1 MSRVFIL
8 EPPKNNIDISRASE
22 FGEIEFIFATGE
34 RRPSVFDTDVYSKQ
48 VLKILDEKNFEPGCD
63 CFCVVG
69 SFIKLITAV
78 AAMIHKFKSINVLFY
93 NALENEYVLRPIGS
107 FLDEAIS
114 QDV

>member
-8 EPPKNNIDISRASE
+8 EPPKNNIDISNASE
-22 FGEIEFIFATGE
+22 FGTVEFIFASGD
-34 RRPSVFDTDVYSKQ
+34 RRPSVFDTCDYSKQ
-48 VLKILDEKNFEPGCD
+48 VMKILKEKNFEPDCD

-78 AAMIHKFKSINVLFY
+78 SAMILEFKSINVLFY

-107 FLDEAIS
+107 FFNETIDS
-114 QDV
+114 DV